1 MLSDK
6 TKQMNYKTDAKYLPV
21 IIIGLSVLYQC
32 LCAIQGFD
40 LTDEGH
46 LMSAYQLFGS
56 DPLAA
61 KCGSGYPLTC
71 YIGWLLNSIYPAGG
85 ILMMRMWGIFMVSH
99 QGQQSRLR

>member
-46 LMSAYQLFGS
+46 LMSAYQYSARIRLPPNAEAG
-56 DPLAA
+56 
-61 KCGSGYPLTC
+61 
-71 YIGWLLNSIYPAGG
+71 IRLLVI
-85 ILMMRMWGIFMVSH
+85 
-99 QGQQSRLR
+99 